1 MKVEKLKL
9 SFTKPKSSIMIH
21 VEGQRDSDAGEVDKE
36 EGLLDSRRKRWKK
49 KKKGEIRWFRKK
61 LSRRVKLM

>member
-1 MKVEKLKL
+1 
-9 SFTKPKSSIMIH
+9 MIH